1 MIAVGDSGFTCWT
14 KPRYRKATAP
24 MTNILVVDDEP
35 QILRALRI
43 NLKARSYEVETAERG
58 VDALAAVAR
67 HLPDLVLLDLGLPDM
82 DGVEVVLGLRGWT
95 DVPIMVLTG
104 RSEQSEKVRV
114 LDAGADDYVTK
125 PFSMEELLARLR
137 ALLRRRDFKAD
148 SGFEP
153 ARAQYTIGS
162 STVDLAA
169 HTVTRDGESVRLTRT
184 EWAVLELL
192 MRHPNQLVTI
202 NRLLAEVWGPGHS
215 GDSGHLRFHVARL
228 RRKLEADPQRPVH
241 LITEFGTGYRFVS
254 AAPEPPG

>member
-1 MIAVGDSGFTCWT
+1 
-14 KPRYRKATAP
+14 

-58 VDALAAVAR
+58 VDALASVAR

-148 SGFEP
+148 PGSEP
-153 ARAQYTIGS
+153 PRAQYTIGS
-162 STVDLAA
+162 STVDLAS
-169 HTVTRDGESVRLTRT
+169 HTVIRDGENIRLTRT

-202 NRLLAEVWGPGHS
+202 NRLLAEVWGPGNS
-215 GDSGHLRFHVARL
+215 GDSGHLRFHMARL
-228 RRKLEADPQRPVH
+228 RRKLEADPQQPVH
-241 LITEFGTGYRFVS
+241 LITEFGTGYRFVPAVPAVP
-254 AAPEPPG
+254 AAPEPDS